1 MRFIHLLWL
10 VPGFLGSLPA
20 RAAAAAPPACDSCAL
35 HLPLLDPLFPLFPL
49 AGGVVL
55 MFGLFF
61 LMAHARARHSLYLA
75 AALGSLGTLPLFAAG
90 SDLLLRLVQPE
101 ARPYL
106 PSAGLA
112 GVFLFH
118 VFCQH
123 YHAFMPRLTWVL
135 GSLHVALGISIG
147 AMCVWPHPELLQALR
162 GAMLVANLAAAA
174 GALVLLRRGMRH
186 QLAGAGLLFAAMG
199 ALLLAGLHDMLLA
212 LGMIQSVMLMPGAA
226 MVFVG
231 AMLAV
236 ACSNLVNALLES
248 RHAAKDLKGLND
260 TLEQLVAQRTEQLR
274 QKSQD
279 LHGMLQHLPLGVL
292 TLIEGNRI
300 HPEYSAGLEDILE
313 TRDIAGRDVMDL
325 LFSGSRVAPEAL
337 ARMEVALP
345 SCIGQDRRHFESRV
359 PLMVG
364 ELEKVMPNGRVKVL
378 ALAWSPICNGQD
390 MVDKLMLCVR
400 DITGLKQLEEEAG
413 AQRRE
418 LAVISEVAAVSQE
431 KLQDFMDGCG
441 RLLEENR
448 GLLAGAT
455 DRFPEVLHLL
465 LRNMH
470 TIKGNART
478 CGLAH
483 LAQQVHEI
491 EQAYDQLR
499 RNEGAPWQP
508 APLLEQLATLHAL
521 LDDYARINHQVLGRK
536 GPGRRGSVARYL
548 MVEKEQVE
556 HSLQIL
562 ASVDQADPTAMRGVI
577 NQVAL
582 SLKLIGADRLDDV
595 LMGILDALPP
605 LAAELGKE
613 PPVVR
618 IEDHGLM
625 IRSQAHG
632 LLKNVFTHLLR
643 NAVDHGL
650 EPAAERLAHGKP
662 VAGRIDLRLALAGG
676 KLRISL
682 RDDGR
687 GMAIGQLR
695 RRAVLL
701 KLLTPAQ
708 ARSALV
714 VAQTLFLPGT
724 STADQVTEVSG
735 RGVGMDAVKE
745 FLKKEDGDIEIRFLN
760 DRDADHRPF
769 ELVVTLPARYAVQ
782 PGAQPGR
789 RPAMGASASAS

>member
-1 MRFIHLLWL
+1 MRFIHSLWL

-20 RAAAAAPPACDSCAL
+20 RAAAAALPACDSCAL
-35 HLPLLDPLFPLFPL
+35 HIPLLDPLFPL

-55 MFGLFF
+55 VFGLFF

-112 GVFLFH
+112 VVFLFH

-135 GSLHVALGISIG
+135 GSLHVALGIAIG
-147 AMCVWPHPELLQALR
+147 AMCAWPHPELLQALR

-174 GALVLLRRGMRH
+174 GALVLLRHGMRRH

-212 LGMIQSVMLMPGAA
+212 LGMIQSVMLMPGAT

-231 AMLAV
+231 AMLVV
-236 ACSNLVNALLES
+236 ACSSLVNALLES
-248 RHAAKDLKGLND
+248 RHAARDLKGLND

-292 TLIEGNRI
+292 TLAEGNRI
-300 HPEYSAGLEDILE
+300 LPEYSAGLEAILE
-313 TRDIAGRDVMDL
+313 TRDIAGRGVMEL
-325 LFSGSRVAPEAL
+325 LFAGSRVAPEVL
-337 ARMEVALP
+337 ARMEAALS
-345 SCIGQDRRHFESRV
+345 SCIGQDRGHFESRA

-364 ELEKVMPNGRVKVL
+364 ELEKAMPHGRVKVL
-378 ALAWSPICNGQD
+378 ALGWSPVCNGQD
-390 MVDKLMLCVR
+390 TIDKLMLCVR
-400 DITGLKQLEEEAG
+400 DITGLKRLEEEAG
-413 AQRRE
+413 AQQRE
-418 LAVISEVAAVSQE
+418 LALISEVAALSQE

-448 GLLAGAT
+448 GLVAGAP
-455 DRFPEVLHLL
+455 DRYPEVLHLL

-478 CGLAH
+478 CGLTHLVRQAH
-483 LAQQVHEI
+483 EV

-499 RNEGAPWQP
+499 RHDGAPWQP
-508 APLLEQLATLHAL
+508 APLLEQLAALRAL
-521 LDDYARINHQVLGRK
+521 LDDYARINLQVLGRK

-562 ASVDQADPTAMRGVI
+562 AGVDQADPTAMRGVI

-582 SLKLIGADRLDDV
+582 SLKLLGADRLDDV

-625 IRSQAHG
+625 IRSQVHG
-632 LLKNVFTHLLR
+632 VLKNVFTHLLR
-643 NAVDHGL
+643 NAMDHGL

-708 ARSALV
+708 ARSALA
-714 VAQTLFLPGT
+714 VAQTLFLPGGT

-735 RGVGMDAVKE
+735 RGVGMEAVKE
-745 FLKKEDGDIEIRFLN
+745 LLKKEGGDIEIRFLN
-760 DRDADHRPF
+760 DRDAAHRPF
-769 ELVVTLPARYAVQ
+769 ELVVTLPAGCAVQ

>member
-1 MRFIHLLWL
+1 MRFIHSLWL

-20 RAAAAAPPACDSCAL
+20 RAAAAVPQACDPCTL
-35 HLPLLDPLFPLFPL
+35 RLPQLDPLLQL
-49 AGGVVL
+49 AGGVALV
-55 MFGLFF
+55 FGLF
-61 LMAHARARHSLYLA
+61 LLRVHARTRQSPCLA
-75 AALGSLGTLPLFAAG
+75 AALGSLGVAPLLAAG
-90 SDLLLRLVQPE
+90 SDLLLRVAPPE
-101 ARPYL
+101 AL
-106 PSAGLA
+106 PSLQSAGLA
-112 GVFLFH
+112 AVFLFH

-123 YHAFMPRLTWVL
+123 FHGFMPRLTWVL
-135 GSLHVALGISIG
+135 GGLHVALGVALAALG
-147 AMCVWPHPELLQALR
+147 AWPHPELLQALR
-162 GAMLVANLAAAA
+162 GAMLLANLAAAA
-174 GALVLLRRGMRH
+174 GALVLLRHGLRH
-186 QLAGAGLLFAAMG
+186 RRPGAALLFAAMG

-212 LGMIQSVMLMPGAA
+212 FGLIQSVMLMPVAA

-231 AMLAV
+231 AMLVV
-236 ACSNLVNALLES
+236 ACGSLVDSLLEGK
-248 RHAAKDLKGLND
+248 RLARDLKGLND

-274 QKSQD
+274 QRSQD

-292 TLIEGNRI
+292 TLTEGRRI
-300 HPEYSAGLEDILE
+300 HPEYSAGLEAILE

-325 LFSGSRVAPEAL
+325 LFAGSRAAPEAL
-337 ARMEVALP
+337 ARTEAAAS

-359 PLMVG
+359 ALMVG
-364 ELEKVMPNGRVKVL
+364 EVEKPMPDGRVKVL
-378 ALAWSPICNGQD
+378 ALGWSPICNGQD
-390 MVDKLMLCVR
+390 TVDKLMLCVR
-400 DITGLKQLEEEAG
+400 DITGLKRLEEEAG
-413 AQRRE
+413 AQQRE
-418 LAVISEVAAVSQE
+418 LALIGEVAALSQE
-431 KLQDFMDGCG
+431 KFQDFMDGCG

-455 DRFPEVLHLL
+455 DRFPEVIHLL

-470 TIKGNART
+470 TIKDNART

-483 LAQQVHEI
+483 LAREVHEI

-508 APLLEQLATLHAL
+508 APLLEQLAALRAL
-521 LDDYARINHQVLGRK
+521 LDDHARINRQVLGRK

-556 HSLQIL
+556 QSLQIL
-562 ASVDQADPTAMRGVI
+562 AGVDQADPTAMRGVI

-595 LMGILDALPP
+595 LVGILDALPT

-625 IRSQAHG
+625 VRSQVHG

-650 EPAAERLAHGKP
+650 ESAAERLAHGKP
-662 VAGRIDLRLALAGG
+662 VAGRIDLHLALAGG

-708 ARSALV
+708 ARSALA
-714 VAQTLFLPGT
+714 VAQTLFLPGA
-724 STADQVTEVSG
+724 STADQVAEVSG
-735 RGVGMDAVKE
+735 RGMGMGMETVRE

-760 DRDADHRPF
+760 DRDADLRPF